1 MCVVERPLIIAT
13 LKGLTVLL
21 AILFGWLWFTAW
33 DLSNIPPGWDGPESP
48 IIGEFYIC
56 RVVLVF
62 AVTLG
67 LLFLPAR
74 HALKISL
81 WAVVAIVALIGI
93 ERILLWSPFA
103 RSMIF
108 DIVYGVMISGIGFLL
123 RRPGQQP

>member
-1 MCVVERPLIIAT
+1 MRVVARPLITAT
-13 LKGLTVLL
+13 LKGLVVLL
-21 AILFGWLWFTAW
+21 AILFGWLWFMAW
-33 DLSNIPPGWDGPESP
+33 DLSNIPPGWDGPQSP

-56 RVVLVF
+56 RVALVF
-62 AVTLG
+62 VVTLG

-93 ERILLWSPFA
+93 ERILLWSSFG
-103 RSMIF
+103 RGMMF
-108 DIVYGVMISGIGFLL
+108 DIVYGVTIVGLGFLL